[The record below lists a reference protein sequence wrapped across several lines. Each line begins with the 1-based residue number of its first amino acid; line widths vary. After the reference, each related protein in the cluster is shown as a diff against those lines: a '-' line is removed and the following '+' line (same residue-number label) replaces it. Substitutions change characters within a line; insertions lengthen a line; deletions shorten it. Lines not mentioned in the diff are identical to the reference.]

1 MALTAANVVVGV
13 TGAVYAGPLA
23 TAAPTSASSALNVSF
38 KDLGYVSEDGVSITT
53 DKSST
58 AIRGWQNAALLRQVV
73 TEGTLTYSFTLLETK
88 QETIEAYFGGTMTAG
103 KITIDPAAT
112 GGKKSF
118 VIDIVDGAK
127 SIRHYIPAGEILS
140 VEAQQVQSGEAM
152 GFGIT
157 ITAYVTAGRA
167 ADVWYSE
174 FSA

>member
-23 TAAPTSASSALNVSF
+23 TAAPTTAVSALAAGFV
-38 KDLGYVSEDGVSITT
+38 DLGYVSEDGVSITS
-53 DKSST
+53 DKSSN
-58 AIRGWQNAALLRQVV
+58 AIRGWQGAALLRQVV
-73 TEGTLTYSFTLLETK
+73 TEGTLTYSFTLLETS
-88 QETIEAYFGGTMTAG
+88 EATIETYFGGTLVAG
-103 KITIDPAAT
+103 KISIDPTAT

-140 VEAQQVQSGEAM
+140 VEAQQIQNGEAV
-152 GFGIT
+152 GYGIT
-157 ITAYVTAGRA
+157 ITAYVTEGRA
-167 ADVWYSE
+167 ADVWFSE